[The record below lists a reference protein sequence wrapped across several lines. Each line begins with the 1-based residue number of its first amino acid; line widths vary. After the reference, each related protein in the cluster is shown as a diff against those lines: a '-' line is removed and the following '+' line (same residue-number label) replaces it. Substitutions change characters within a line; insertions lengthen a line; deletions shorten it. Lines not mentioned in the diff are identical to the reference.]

1 MQPETLALHAAEL
14 SAYGSVAPP
23 LVLSTTYER
32 NADNQLVSEYF
43 YSRLGHPNRQ
53 AFEQICTALEGGTAA
68 AAFAS
73 GNAATQAV
81 MHALA
86 PGDHVIAPLD
96 IYFGTR
102 AVIES
107 LYARWG
113 LQVSFVNTTDRA
125 EIEAAWQPNTKLV
138 WIETPSN
145 PRLRITDIA
154 ATAELAHA
162 HSALLACDNTWA
174 TPMCTRPF
182 EHGADIVMH
191 STTKYFGGHS
201 DALSGVIVMRPP
213 DKDKDKEDKEANE
226 FFERIRT
233 MQTIGGTGAAPFDC
247 WLLQRSAATMAVRV
261 ERQCQSA
268 ARLAEEL
275 SRHARIAQVNY
286 PGLPA
291 HEGHAIAARQMKP
304 FGGMLS
310 LEVKGGAEEALRMVS
325 KVQLFK
331 RATSLGGV
339 ESLIEHRASVEGPQS
354 TAPPSLLRVSVGL
367 EHADDLLADLLQ
379 ALD

>member
-23 LVLSTTYER
+23 IVLSTTYKR
-32 NADNQLVSEYF
+32 DADNQLVSEYF

-53 AFEQICTALEGGTAA
+53 AFEQICAALEGGTVA

-113 LQVSFVNTTDRA
+113 LQVSFVNTTDLA
-125 EIEAAWQPNTKLV
+125 AVQAAWQPNTKLV

-162 HSALLACDNTWA
+162 RGALLAADNTWA

-182 EHGADIVMH
+182 DHGADIVMH

-201 DALSGVIVMRPP
+201 DSLSGVIVMR
-213 DKDKDKEDKEANE
+213 DNSKEVGE
-226 FFERIRT
+226 FFERIRI

-268 ARLAEEL
+268 ARLADEL
-275 SRHARIAQVNY
+275 SCHARIAQVNY
-286 PGLPA
+286 PGLA
-291 HEGHAIAARQMKP
+291 SHEGHAIAARQMKP

-310 LEVKGGAEEALRMVS
+310 IEVKGGAEEALRMVS

>member
-1 MQPETLALHAAEL
+1 MNPETLALHAAEL
-14 SAYGSVAPP
+14 SAHGSVAPP
-23 LVLSTTYER
+23 IILSTTYER
-32 NADNQLVSEYF
+32 DAGNQLVSQYF

-53 AFEQICTALEGGTAA
+53 AFEQICTALEGGQVA

-86 PGDHVIAPLD
+86 PGDHVIAPVD
-96 IYFGTR
+96 IYFGSR
-102 AVIES
+102 AVMES
-107 LYARWG
+107 LYTRWG
-113 LQVSFVNTTDRA
+113 LQVTFVNTTDLNQ
-125 EIEAAWQPNTKLV
+125 IESAWQPNTKLV

-154 ATAELAHA
+154 ATAELVHA
-162 HSALLACDNTWA
+162 RQAKLAVDNTWA
-174 TPMCTRPF
+174 TPICTRPF

-201 DALSGVIVMRPP
+201 DALSGVIVMREP
-213 DKDKDKEDKEANE
+213 DEC
-226 FFERIRT
+226 FERIRT

-247 WLLQRSAATMAVRV
+247 WLLQRSAATLAVRV
-261 ERQCQSA
+261 ERQCLSA
-268 ARLAEEL
+268 AFLAHEL
-275 SRHARIAQVNY
+275 SRHTRIAKVNY
-286 PGLPA
+286 PGLPS

-310 LEVKGGAEEALRMVS
+310 IEVVGGAAEALRLVS

-339 ESLIEHRASVEGPQS
+339 ESLIEHRASVEGPNS
-354 TAPPSLLRVSVGL
+354 TTPPSLLRVSVGL
-367 EHADDLLADLLQ
+367 EYADDLLADLLQ

>member
-14 SAYGSVAPP
+14 SVYGSVASPI
-23 LVLSTTYER
+23 VLSTTYER
-32 NADNQLVSEYF
+32 DADNQLVSEYF
-43 YSRLGHPNRQ
+43 YSRTGHPNRQ
-53 AFEQICTALEGGTAA
+53 AFEQIVSALEGGTVA

-86 PGDHVIAPLD
+86 PGDHVIAPVD

-107 LYARWG
+107 LYTRWG
-113 LQVSFVNTTDRA
+113 LQVSFVDTTDLDA
-125 EIEAAWQPNTKLV
+125 IKAAWQPTTKLV

-154 ATAELAHA
+154 AAAELAHA
-162 HSALLACDNTWA
+162 RGALLAADNTWA
-174 TPMCTRPF
+174 TPICTRPF

-201 DALSGVIVMRPP
+201 DTLSGLIVMR
-213 DKDKDKEDKEANE
+213 DSNE

-247 WLLQRSAATMAVRV
+247 WLLQRSVATMAVRV
-261 ERQCQSA
+261 ERQSQSA
-268 ARLAEEL
+268 AQLAEAL
-275 SRHARIAQVNY
+275 SQHTRIANVNY
-286 PGLPA
+286 PGLA
-291 HEGHAIAARQMKP
+291 SHAGHAIAARQMRP

-310 LEVKGGAEEALRMVS
+310 IEVAGGAEEALRMIG

-354 TAPPSLLRVSVGL
+354 KTPPNLLRVSVGL

>member
-1 MQPETLALHAAEL
+1 MNPETHALHAAEL
-14 SAYGSVAPP
+14 SALGSVAPP
-23 LVLSTTYER
+23 IILSTTYER
-32 NADNQLVSEYF
+32 DADNQLVSEYF

-53 AFEQICTALEGGTAA
+53 AFEQICAALEGGKAA

-102 AVIES
+102 AVMES

-113 LQVSFVNTTDRA
+113 LQVTFVNTTDLNQ
-125 EIEAAWQPNTKLV
+125 IEAAWQPTTKLV

-154 ATAELAHA
+154 ATAAFAHA
-162 HSALLACDNTWA
+162 RGAKLAADNTWA
-174 TPMCTRPF
+174 TPICTRPF

-201 DALSGVIVMRPP
+201 DVLSGVIVMRES
-213 DKDKDKEDKEANE
+213 DE

-247 WLLQRSAATMAVRV
+247 WLLQRSAASLGVRV
-261 ERQCQSA
+261 QRQCQSA
-268 ARLAEEL
+268 AHLAAEL
-275 SRHARIAQVNY
+275 SKHARIAKVNY
-286 PGLPA
+286 PGLPS
-291 HEGHAIAARQMKP
+291 HESHAIAVRQMNP

-310 LEVKGGAEEALRMVS
+310 IEVAGGAEEALRLVS

-354 TAPPSLLRVSVGL
+354 VTPPSLLRVSVGL
-367 EHADDLLADLLQ
+367 EHPDDMLADLLQ

>member
-23 LVLSTTYER
+23 IFLSTTYER
-32 NADNQLVSEYF
+32 DADNQLLSEYF

-53 AFEQICTALEGGTAA
+53 AFEQICAALEGGTVA

-81 MHALA
+81 MHAFA

-113 LQVSFVNTTDRA
+113 LQVSFVDTTDLA
-125 EIEAAWQPNTKLV
+125 NVEAAWQPNTKLV

-154 ATAELAHA
+154 ATAEFAHA
-162 HSALLACDNTWA
+162 RGALLACDNTWA

-201 DALSGVIVMRPP
+201 DALSGVIVMR
-213 DKDKDKEDKEANE
+213 EANK
-226 FFERIRT
+226 FFERIHF

-268 ARLAEEL
+268 AQLAEEL
-275 SRHARIAQVNY
+275 SQHARIAQVNY
-286 PGLPA
+286 PGLA
-291 HEGHAIAARQMKP
+291 SHEGHAIAARQMKP

-310 LEVKGGAEEALRMVS
+310 IEVAGGATEALRMIS

-339 ESLIEHRASVEGPQS
+339 ESLIEHRASVEGANS
-354 TAPPSLLRVSVGL
+354 TAPPGLLRVSVGL